1 MNTQRISYKIRT
13 ANKKDAI
20 DCIYLSKTSWSGW
33 WSRNE
38 KLGTKYIK
46 DCINGKMC
54 LVVLINHEIIAILVW
69 GTFWNK
75 IHFQDIFVKDKYR
88 RIGLATRLLKK
99 ATEIAKKQGFKEIMS
114 DCDASNKIAISF
126 HLRNGFKKC
135 GYIKNYWDNENSYVF
150 SKKI

>member
-13 ANKKDAI
+13 ANKKDLI
-20 DCIYLSKTSWSGW
+20 DCICLSKTSWSGW
-33 WSRNE
+33 WSKNE
-38 KLGTKYIK
+38 RLGVRYIK
-46 DCINGKMC
+46 DCINGKRC
-54 LVVLINHEIIAILVW
+54 LVVLINHVVIAFLVW
-69 GTFWNK
+69 ETFWNK

-99 ATEIAKKQGFKEIMS
+99 ATKIAKEQGFKEIMS
-114 DCDASNKIAISF
+114 DCDVSNKVAISF

-135 GYIKNYWDNENSYVF
+135 GYIKNYWDNDSSYFF